1 VEPGAPLFR
10 RAARHFTGN
19 GIPPG
24 MNSFLPAILFFII
37 SVHSQMHIMMI
48 TKCKTLRLQKKGDIK
63 NIILIFCL
71 YHFYSL
77 PLHFENLNPHNMA
90 LPVFEDFLYPFLL
103 ATRSKD
109 MTVSEMRE
117 YIVNYFHLTDEDCS
131 LRTKN
136 GNTTQVADRLN
147 WVRQYLRRAL
157 MIELPQRGVYRIT
170 ERGKNYLAT
179 HDSLNKK
186 DLMEY
191 PEFASYATGT
201 NITKAGTEEK
211 TNQTMASEYLT
222 PTEQLEQAYHSIND
236 DLAADLLQK
245 TLEQSPLFFEHLV
258 VDLLVKMGYGGS
270 FANSAQVTQ
279 YVHDDGIDGI
289 IYEDK
294 LGLDKIY
301 IQAKRYKLDNTVGKP
316 QIQQFSGALDEQ
328 KATKGVFITTSSYS
342 KEAKQYVQ
350 NLNKKIVL
358 IDGQELARYMIEYNV
373 GVSTKQVYEVK
384 RIDSDYFEE

>member
-1 VEPGAPLFR
+1 
-10 RAARHFTGN
+10 
-19 GIPPG
+19 
-24 MNSFLPAILFFII
+24 
-37 SVHSQMHIMMI
+37 
-48 TKCKTLRLQKKGDIK
+48 
-63 NIILIFCL
+63 
-71 YHFYSL
+71 
-77 PLHFENLNPHNMA
+77 MA
-90 LPVFEDFLYPFLL
+90 VPIFEDFLYPFLQ
-103 ATRSKD
+103 ATNSKD
-109 MTVSEMRE
+109 MSISEMRQ
-117 YIVNYFHLTDEDCS
+117 YIIDYFHLTDEDCS
-131 LRTKN
+131 LRTKS
-136 GNTTQVADRLN
+136 GNSTQVVDRLN
-147 WVRQYLRRAL
+147 WVRQYLRRAQ
-157 MIELPQRGVYRIT
+157 MIEIPERGVYRIT
-170 ERGKNYLAT
+170 QRGKDYLAS
-179 HDSLNKK
+179 HNSLRKQ
-186 DLMEY
+186 DLMQF
-191 PEFASYATGT
+191 PEFASYANGT
-201 NITKAGTEEK
+201 VIQSVSTPTDS
-211 TNQTMASEYLT
+211 QTQDIANDLT
-222 PTEQLEQAYHSIND
+222 PTEQLEQAYHSIVE

-245 TLEQSPLFFEHLV
+245 TLEQTPYFFEHLV

-342 KEAKQYVQ
+342 KEAKQYVEK
-350 NLNKKIVL
+350 LNKKIVL

>member
-1 VEPGAPLFR
+1 MA
-10 RAARHFTGN
+10 
-19 GIPPG
+19 IP
-24 MNSFLPAILFFII
+24 I
-37 SVHSQMHIMMI
+37 
-48 TKCKTLRLQKKGDIK
+48 
-63 NIILIFCL
+63 
-71 YHFYSL
+71 
-77 PLHFENLNPHNMA
+77 
-90 LPVFEDFLYPFLL
+90 FEDFLYPFLL
-103 ATRSKD
+103 ATNNKD
-109 MTVSEMRE
+109 MTTTDMRQ
-117 YIVNYFHLTDEDCS
+117 YIIDYFHLTEEDCS
-131 LRTKN
+131 IRTKS
-136 GNTTQVADRLN
+136 GNSTQIVDRLN
-147 WVRQYLRRAL
+147 WVRQYLRRAQ
-157 MIELPQRGVYRIT
+157 MIELPQRGIYRIT
-170 ERGKNYLAT
+170 QRGKDFLAS
-179 HDSLNKK
+179 HNDLRKQ
-186 DLMEY
+186 DLMAY
-191 PEFASYATGT
+191 PEFASYATGMNVST
-201 NITKAGTEEK
+201 SVSPINTTSQDVV
-211 TNQTMASEYLT
+211 NDDLT
-222 PTEQLEQAYHSIND
+222 PTEQLEQAYHSIID

-245 TLEQSPLFFEHLV
+245 TLEQSPYFFEHLV

-342 KEAKQYVQ
+342 KEAKQYVEK
-350 NLNKKIVL
+350 LNKKIVL

>member
-1 VEPGAPLFR
+1 
-10 RAARHFTGN
+10 
-19 GIPPG
+19 
-24 MNSFLPAILFFII
+24 
-37 SVHSQMHIMMI
+37 
-48 TKCKTLRLQKKGDIK
+48 
-63 NIILIFCL
+63 
-71 YHFYSL
+71 
-77 PLHFENLNPHNMA
+77 MA
-90 LPVFEDFLYPFLL
+90 LPIFEEFLYPFLL
-103 ATRSKD
+103 ATNGKD
-109 MTVSEMRE
+109 MTVSDMRQ
-117 YIVNYFHLTDEDCS
+117 YIIDYFHLTDEDCS

-136 GNTTQVADRLN
+136 GNTTQVSDRLN
-147 WVRQYLRRAL
+147 WVRQYLRRAM
-157 MIELPQRGVYRIT
+157 MIEIPQRGVYRIT
-170 ERGKNYLAT
+170 QRGKDYLAN
-179 HDSLNKK
+179 HDSMKK
-186 DLMEY
+186 QDLMQY

-201 NITKAGTEEK
+201 NIVVPSSDSTSKQDVINEG
-211 TNQTMASEYLT
+211 MT
-222 PTEQLEQAYHSIND
+222 PTEQLEQAYHSIID

-245 TLEQSPLFFEHLV
+245 TLEQSPYFFEHLV

-342 KEAKQYVQ
+342 KEAKLYVEK
-350 NLNKKIVL
+350 LNKKIVL

>member
-1 VEPGAPLFR
+1 MA
-10 RAARHFTGN
+10 
-19 GIPPG
+19 IP
-24 MNSFLPAILFFII
+24 I
-37 SVHSQMHIMMI
+37 
-48 TKCKTLRLQKKGDIK
+48 
-63 NIILIFCL
+63 
-71 YHFYSL
+71 
-77 PLHFENLNPHNMA
+77 
-90 LPVFEDFLYPFLL
+90 FEDFLYPFLL
-103 ATRSKD
+103 ATNNKD
-109 MTVSEMRE
+109 MTLSEMRQHIIE
-117 YIVNYFHLTDEDCS
+117 HFHLTDEDLS

-136 GNTTQVADRLN
+136 GNTTQVSDRIN

-157 MIELPQRGVYRIT
+157 MIEIPERGVYRIT
-170 ERGKNYLAT
+170 QRGKDYLAT
-179 HDSLNKK
+179 HDSLKK
-186 DLMEY
+186 SDLMQY
-191 PEFASYATGT
+191 PEFASYATGLSP
-201 NITKAGTEEK
+201 TKD
-211 TNQTMASEYLT
+211 NSSESTIVQVVPNDELT
-222 PTEQLEQAYHSIND
+222 PTEQLEQAYHSIID

-245 TLEQSPLFFEHLV
+245 TLEQSPYFFEHLV

-328 KATKGVFITTSSYS
+328 KATKGVFITTSTYS
-342 KEAKQYVQ
+342 KEAKQYVEK
-350 NLNKKIVL
+350 LNKKIVL

>member
-1 VEPGAPLFR
+1 
-10 RAARHFTGN
+10 
-19 GIPPG
+19 
-24 MNSFLPAILFFII
+24 MAI
-37 SVHSQMHIMMI
+37 
-48 TKCKTLRLQKKGDIK
+48 
-63 NIILIFCL
+63 
-71 YHFYSL
+71 
-77 PLHFENLNPHNMA
+77 
-90 LPVFEDFLYPFLL
+90 PVFEEFLYPFLL
-103 ATRSKD
+103 ATKSKD

-131 LRTKN
+131 LRTKS

-147 WVRQYLRRAL
+147 WVRQYLRRAQ
-157 MIELPQRGVYRIT
+157 MIELPQRGIYRIT
-170 ERGKNYLAT
+170 QRGKDYLAS
-179 HDSLNKK
+179 HDSMGKK
-186 DLMEY
+186 DLMEF
-191 PEFASYATGT
+191 PEFASYATGI
-201 NITKAGTEEK
+201 NVSKSEIKDP
-211 TNQTMASEYLT
+211 ASNNEVVSEDLT
-222 PTEQLEQAYHSIND
+222 PTEQLEQAYHSIID

-245 TLEQSPLFFEHLV
+245 TLEQSPYFFEHLV

-328 KATKGVFITTSSYS
+328 KATKGVFITTSTYS

>member
-1 VEPGAPLFR
+1 MAVP
-10 RAARHFTGN
+10 
-19 GIPPG
+19 
-24 MNSFLPAILFFII
+24 
-37 SVHSQMHIMMI
+37 
-48 TKCKTLRLQKKGDIK
+48 
-63 NIILIFCL
+63 IFD
-71 YHFYSL
+71 
-77 PLHFENLNPHNMA
+77 E
-90 LPVFEDFLYPFLL
+90 FLYPFLL
-103 ATRSKD
+103 ATKDKD
-109 MTVSEMRE
+109 MTVAEMKQ
-117 YIVNYFHLTDEDCS
+117 YIVDYFKLTDEDCNQ
-131 LRTKN
+131 RTKS
-136 GNTTQVADRLN
+136 GNATQVVDRIN
-147 WVRQYLRRAL
+147 WCRQYLRRAL
-157 MIELPQRGVYRIT
+157 MIEMPERGVYRIT
-170 ERGKNYLAT
+170 QRGKDYL
-179 HDSLNKK
+179 DSNTSLSKQ
-186 DLMEY
+186 DLMQYE
-191 PEFASYATGT
+191 EFAAFANGSSTS
-201 NITKAGTEEK
+201 KPEVEAGNKPKFEVLEE
-211 TNQTMASEYLT
+211 LT
-222 PTEQLEQAYHSIND
+222 PTEQLEKAFHCIIN

-245 TLEQSPLFFEHLV
+245 VLEQSPIFFEHLV

-384 RIDSDYFEE
+384 KLDSDYFEE

>member
-1 VEPGAPLFR
+1 
-10 RAARHFTGN
+10 
-19 GIPPG
+19 
-24 MNSFLPAILFFII
+24 
-37 SVHSQMHIMMI
+37 
-48 TKCKTLRLQKKGDIK
+48 
-63 NIILIFCL
+63 
-71 YHFYSL
+71 
-77 PLHFENLNPHNMA
+77 MA
-90 LPVFEDFLYPFLL
+90 LPIFEEFLYPFLL
-103 ATRSKD
+103 ATSKRD
-109 MTVSEMRE
+109 MTLSEMRE
-117 YIVNYFHLTDEDCS
+117 YIVDYFHLTDEDCS
-131 LRTKN
+131 LRTKS

-157 MIELPQRGVYRIT
+157 MIDLPQRGVYRIT
-170 ERGKNYLAT
+170 QRGKDYLSS
-179 HDSLNKK
+179 HNSLSKK

-201 NITKAGTEEK
+201 TITKTESSDTTTK
-211 TNQTMASEYLT
+211 QDLVSADLT

-245 TLEQSPLFFEHLV
+245 TLEQSPYFFEHLV

-328 KATKGVFITTSSYS
+328 KATKGVFITTSTYS
-342 KEAKQYVQ
+342 KEAKQYVEK
-350 NLNKKIVL
+350 LNKKIVL